1 MKKLSE
7 HNLKIYHNNC
17 REEVLNGTQ
26 IMQPHSN
33 VIFGKTITAASDIG
47 KILMNS
53 SELNANWIMSG
64 RGNMLF
70 DGDSPYT
77 EGQLDMLRTI
87 NKELMTRI
95 DVLNRKIWDL
105 EAEIASIKKEN
116 AHLDM
121 VADNADADTYG
132 LAK

>member
-1 MKKLSE
+1 
-7 HNLKIYHNNC
+7 
-17 REEVLNGTQ
+17 
-26 IMQPHSN
+26 
-33 VIFGKTITAASDIG
+33 
-47 KILMNS
+47 MNS